1 VKLLNFRVGGR
12 ETFGALGTEGVI
24 DLGAR
29 LGTRATA
36 GGTAS
41 ATAVAT
47 AGATD
52 VISLLRAGLAGEAR
66 AIVDTDPRDY
76 ALGDVQILKPAGRGL
91 RYFCIGVNYPDRNEE
106 YKDGSER
113 PKYPSIFT
121 RSHTSF
127 SAHDEPIVR
136 PRESE
141 QLDYEGEIVIVI
153 GQGNGE
159 SGRRIPLANAMSHV
173 FGYTCA
179 NEGSVRDWLR
189 HSKFN
194 VTQGKNF
201 DRSGSI
207 GPYLV
212 TADEVGTAPLRVT
225 TRVNGEV
232 RQDDTSDRM
241 IFQMPYLIHYIS
253 TFCTLEPG
261 DVILTGTP
269 SGAGARFDPPRYLKA
284 GDEVEVEISRVGLL
298 RNKVVDDVL

>member
-52 VISLLRAGLAGEAR
+52 VISLLRAGLVGEAR
-66 AIVDTDPRDY
+66 AIVDTDPCDY

-159 SGRRIPLANAMSHV
+159 SGRRIPLAHAMSHV

>member
-1 VKLLNFRVGGR
+1 LKLLNFRVEGR
-12 ETFGALGTEGVI
+12 ESVGALGTRGIV

-29 LGTRATA
+29 LGHEVTDALTFIRSGLMGPAR
-36 GGTAS
+36 S
-41 ATAVAT
+41 VA
-47 AGATD
+47 ALD
-52 VISLLRAGLAGEAR
+52 QS
-66 AIVDTDPRDY
+66 DY
-76 ALGDVQILKPAGRGL
+76 MLDEVRILKPVGRDT

-113 PKYPSIFT
+113 PKYPSLFM

-127 SAHDEPIVR
+127 VAHGEPILR

-141 QLDYEGEIVIVI
+141 QLDYEGEIVVVI
-153 GQGNGE
+153 GTG
-159 SGRRIPLANAMSHV
+159 GRRIRAEQALEHV

-201 DRSGSI
+201 DRSGAI
-207 GPYLV
+207 GPCLV

-225 TRVNGEV
+225 THVNGEE
-232 RQDDTSDRM
+232 RQNDTSDRM
-241 IFQMPYLIHYIS
+241 LFSIPYLISYLS

-261 DVILTGTP
+261 DVILSGTP
-269 SGAGARFDPPRYLKA
+269 SGAGARFDPPRYLVP
-284 GDEVEVEISRVGLL
+284 GDVVQVEVSRVGVLS
-298 RNKVVDDVL
+298 NTVVDDVD

>member
-1 VKLLNFRVGGR
+1 MRLVNFRAEGR
-12 ETFGALGTEGVI
+12 SSCGVLGARGIL

-29 LGTRATA
+29 LGPQA
-36 GGTAS
+36 G
-41 ATAVAT
+41 
-47 AGATD
+47 D
-52 VISLLRAGLAGEAR
+52 VVSLLRSGLIGPARALAGSDQCDYSPAEAR
-66 AIVDTDPRDY
+66 LLSPT
-76 ALGDVQILKPAGRGL
+76 GRGP

-113 PKYPSIFT
+113 PKYPSVFM

-127 SAHDEPIVR
+127 AAPGEPVVR
-136 PRESE
+136 PRESV
-141 QLDYEGEIVIVI
+141 QLDYEGEIVVVI
-153 GQGNGE
+153 GQG
-159 SGRRIPLANAMSHV
+159 GRRIPQQNALAHV
-173 FGYTCA
+173 FGYSCA

-207 GPYLV
+207 GPCIV
-212 TADEVGTAPLRVT
+212 TGDEVGAAPLRVT

-241 IFQMPYLIHYIS
+241 IFHIPYLIEYLS

-269 SGAGARFDPPRYLKA
+269 SGAGARFDPPSYLVP
-284 GDEVEVEISRVGLL
+284 GDVVEVEVSRVGVL
-298 RNKVVDDVL
+298 RNEVVGDHE

>member
-1 VKLLNFRVGGR
+1 VL
-12 ETFGALGTEGVI
+12 
-24 DLGAR
+24 DLGVR
-29 LGTRATA
+29 LRLAA
-36 GGTAS
+36 ADVAS
-41 ATAVAT
+41 F
-47 AGATD
+47 
-52 VISLLRAGLAGEAR
+52 LRAGLMGPAR
-66 AIVDTDPRDY
+66 ALAGLNVADY
-76 ALGDVQILKPAGRGL
+76 ALGDVQILTPTGRGL

-127 SAHDEPIVR
+127 SAHGEPIIR

-141 QLDYEGEIVIVI
+141 QLDYEGEIAIVI
-153 GQGNGE
+153 GRG
-159 SGRRIPLANAMSHV
+159 GRRIAQETAMAHV

-201 DRSGSI
+201 DRSGAI

-212 TADEVGTAPLRVT
+212 TADEVGPAPIRII

-269 SGAGARFDPPRYLKA
+269 SGAGARFDPPRYLKP
-284 GDEVEVEISRVGLL
+284 GDQVEVEISRVGLL
-298 RNKVVDDVL
+298 RNTVVADDL

>member
-1 VKLLNFRVGGR
+1 LKLLNFRVEGR
-12 ETFGALGTEGVI
+12 ESVGALGTRGIV

-29 LGTRATA
+29 LGHEVTDALTFIRSGLMGPAR
-36 GGTAS
+36 S
-41 ATAVAT
+41 VA
-47 AGATD
+47 ALD
-52 VISLLRAGLAGEAR
+52 QS
-66 AIVDTDPRDY
+66 DY
-76 ALGDVQILKPAGRGL
+76 TLDEVRILKPVGRDT

-113 PKYPSIFT
+113 PKYPSLFM

-127 SAHDEPIVR
+127 VAHGEPILR

-141 QLDYEGEIVIVI
+141 QLDYEGEIVVVI
-153 GQGNGE
+153 GTG
-159 SGRRIPLANAMSHV
+159 GRRIEAEQALKHV

-201 DRSGSI
+201 DRSGAI
-207 GPYLV
+207 GPCIV

-225 TRVNGEV
+225 THVNGEE
-232 RQDDTSDRM
+232 RQNDTSDRM
-241 IFQMPYLIHYIS
+241 LFSIPCLISYLS

-261 DVILTGTP
+261 DVILSGTP
-269 SGAGARFDPPRYLKA
+269 SGAGARFDPPRYLVP
-284 GDEVEVEISRVGLL
+284 GDVVQVEVSRVGVLS
-298 RNKVVDDVL
+298 NTVVDDVD

>member
-1 VKLLNFRVGGR
+1 MKLLNFRVGNR
-12 ETFGALGTEGVI
+12 ESFGALGTEGVV

-29 LGTRATA
+29 LRS
-36 GGTAS
+36 S
-41 ATAVAT
+41 ANPDIA
-47 AGATD
+47 D
-52 VISLLRAGLAGEAR
+52 VISMLRAGLVGEAR
-66 AIVDTDPRDY
+66 AILDTDPCDF
-76 ALGDVQILKPAGRGL
+76 AISDVQILKPAGRGL

-106 YKDGSER
+106 YKDGSEK

-121 RSHTSF
+121 RSHSSF

-153 GQGNGE
+153 GQG
-159 SGRRIPLANAMSHV
+159 GRRIPQASAMSHV

-201 DRSGSI
+201 DRSGSL
-207 GPYLV
+207 GPWLV
-212 TADEVGTAPLRVT
+212 TADEVAAAPIRVM
-225 TRVNGEV
+225 TRVNGEL

-241 IFQMPYLIHYIS
+241 IFQMPYLINYIS

-284 GDEVEVEISRVGLL
+284 GDEVEVEISRIGLL
-298 RNKVVDDVL
+298 RNKVVDDDV

>member
-1 VKLLNFRVGGR
+1 VRLLNFHAEGR
-12 ETFGALGTEGVI
+12 DSYGVVHPRGVM

-29 LGTRATA
+29 LN
-36 GGTAS
+36 
-41 ATAVAT
+41 
-47 AGATD
+47 GATD
-52 VISLLRAGLAGEAR
+52 VISFLRAGLAAPGRSLASMG
-66 AIVDTDPRDY
+66 AVDYKLDEVKLLSP
-76 ALGDVQILKPAGRGL
+76 VGRGL

-106 YKDGSER
+106 YKDGTER
-113 PKYPSIFT
+113 PKYPSIFIRT
-121 RSHTSF
+121 HTSF
-127 SAHDEPIVR
+127 APPGEPILR
-136 PRESE
+136 PRESQ

-153 GQGNGE
+153 GQG
-159 SGRRIPLANAMSHV
+159 GRRIPEDRAMSHV
-173 FGYTCA
+173 FAYSCA

-207 GPYLV
+207 GPHFV
-212 TADEVGTAPLRVT
+212 TADEVGTDPLRVI

-241 IFQMPYLIHYIS
+241 IFRMPYLVHYIS

-284 GDEVEVEISRVGLL
+284 GDKVDVEIPRVGVLT
-298 RNKVVDDVL
+298 NTVVDDEP